1 MKVGILKGISTC
13 KKAMKKRA
21 KTKHYT
27 IDRKKRKLYFRKKYG
42 SLKRDRV
49 KAVVEWA
56 AEILVVC
63 ILAWM
68 LVSFFGQRVSN
79 AGDSMSPVLKN
90 GDIVLI
96 NRIVYDARKP
106 KRGEIIAFR
115 PNGNENAHY
124 CIKRVVGLPGETVQI
139 KDGKIYIDGKK
150 QKEDIYTSGLD
161 FAGIAEE
168 PIELGETEYFVLGDN
183 SAGSDDSRLADI
195 GNVKREDIGGK
206 VWFVTS
212 IGKNF
217 GFVK

>member
-1 MKVGILKGISTC
+1 
-13 KKAMKKRA
+13 MKKRA
-21 KTKHYT
+21 KKKSYT
-27 IDRKKRKLYFRKKYG
+27 IDRKKWKLYFRKKCR
-42 SLKRDRV
+42 SLKTEKV
-49 KAVVEWA
+49 KTAIEWST
-56 AEILVVC
+56 EIIVVC

-68 LVSFFGQRVSN
+68 LVSFIGQRVSN
-79 AGDSMSPVLKN
+79 AGASMSPVLKN
-90 GDIVLI
+90 GDVVFI

-139 KDGKIYIDGKK
+139 KDGKVYIDGKV
-150 QKEDIYTSGLD
+150 QKKNVYTSDLD
-161 FAGIAEE
+161 FAGIAEKKLT
-168 PIELGETEYFVLGDN
+168 LGETEYFVLGDN

-206 VWFVTS
+206 VWFVTN

>member
-1 MKVGILKGISTC
+1 
-13 KKAMKKRA
+13 MKKRA
-21 KTKHYT
+21 KKKSYT
-27 IDRKKRKLYFRKKYG
+27 IDRKKWKLYFRKKYR
-42 SLKRDRV
+42 SLKTEKV
-49 KAVVEWA
+49 KTAIEWGT
-56 AEILVVC
+56 EIIVVC

-68 LVSFFGQRVSN
+68 LVSFLGQRVSN

-90 GDIVLI
+90 GDVVLI

-139 KDGKIYIDGKK
+139 KDGKIYIDGKV
-150 QKEDIYTSGLD
+150 QKKDVYTSDLD
-161 FAGIAEE
+161 FAGIAEKK
-168 PIELGETEYFVLGDN
+168 ITLGETEYFVLGDN

-206 VWFVTS
+206 VWFVTN

>member
-1 MKVGILKGISTC
+1 
-13 KKAMKKRA
+13 MKKRA
-21 KTKHYT
+21 KKKSYT
-27 IDRKKRKLYFRKKYG
+27 IDRKKWKLYFRKKYR
-42 SLKRDRV
+42 SLKTEKV
-49 KAVVEWA
+49 KTAIEWGT
-56 AEILVVC
+56 EIIVVC

-90 GDIVLI
+90 GDVVLI

-124 CIKRVVGLPGETVQI
+124 CIKRVVGLPGETIQI
-139 KDGKIYIDGKK
+139 KDGKIYIDGKV
-150 QKEDIYTSGLD
+150 QKKDIYTSDLD
-161 FAGIAEE
+161 FAGIAEKKLT
-168 PIELGETEYFVLGDN
+168 LGETEYFVLGDN

-195 GNVKREDIGGK
+195 GNVKCEDIGGK
-206 VWFVTS
+206 VWFVTN

>member
-1 MKVGILKGISTC
+1 
-13 KKAMKKRA
+13 MKKRT

-27 IDRKKRKLYFRKKYG
+27 IDRKKWKLYFRKKYG
-42 SLKRDRV
+42 SLKQDRI
-49 KAVVEWA
+49 KKIVEWVT
-56 AEILVVC
+56 EILVVC

-150 QKEDIYTSGLD
+150 REEDLHTSKID
-161 FAGIAEE
+161 FAGIAEN
-168 PIELGETEYFVLGDN
+168 PIKLGETEYFVLGDN

-206 VWFVTS
+206 VWFVIN

>member
-1 MKVGILKGISTC
+1 
-13 KKAMKKRA
+13 MKKRA
-21 KTKHYT
+21 KKKSYT
-27 IDRKKRKLYFRKKYG
+27 IDRKKWKLYFRKKCR
-42 SLKRDRV
+42 SLKTEKV
-49 KAVVEWA
+49 KTAIEWGT
-56 AEILVVC
+56 EIIVVC

-90 GDIVLI
+90 GDVVLI

-139 KDGKIYIDGKK
+139 KDGKIYIDGKV
-150 QKEDIYTSGLD
+150 QKKNIYTLDLD
-161 FAGIAEE
+161 FAGIAEKKLT
-168 PIELGETEYFVLGDN
+168 LGETEYFVLGDN

-206 VWFVTS
+206 VWFVTN

>member
-1 MKVGILKGISTC
+1 
-13 KKAMKKRA
+13 MKKRA
-21 KTKHYT
+21 KKKSYT
-27 IDRKKRKLYFRKKYG
+27 IDRKKWKLYFRKKCH
-42 SLKRDRV
+42 SLKTEKV
-49 KAVVEWA
+49 KTAIEWGT
-56 AEILVVC
+56 EIIVVC

-90 GDIVLI
+90 GDVVLI

-139 KDGKIYIDGKK
+139 KDGKIYIDGKV
-150 QKEDIYTSGLD
+150 QKKNVYTSDLD
-161 FAGIAEE
+161 FAGIAEKK
-168 PIELGETEYFVLGDN
+168 ITLGETEYFVLGDN

-206 VWFVTS
+206 VWFVTN

>member
-1 MKVGILKGISTC
+1 
-13 KKAMKKRA
+13 MKKRA
-21 KTKHYT
+21 KKKSYT
-27 IDRKKRKLYFRKKYG
+27 IDRKKWKLYFRKKCR
-42 SLKRDRV
+42 SLKTEKV
-49 KAVVEWA
+49 KTAIEWGT
-56 AEILVVC
+56 EIIVVC

-90 GDIVLI
+90 GDVVLI

-139 KDGKIYIDGKK
+139 KDGKVYIDGKV
-150 QKEDIYTSGLD
+150 QKKNVYTSDLD
-161 FAGIAEE
+161 FAGIAEKKLT
-168 PIELGETEYFVLGDN
+168 LGETEYFVLGDN

-206 VWFVTS
+206 VWFVTN

>member
-1 MKVGILKGISTC
+1 
-13 KKAMKKRA
+13 MKKRA
-21 KTKHYT
+21 KKKSYT
-27 IDRKKRKLYFRKKYG
+27 IDRKKWKLYFRKKCR
-42 SLKRDRV
+42 SLKTEKV
-49 KAVVEWA
+49 KTAIEWGT
-56 AEILVVC
+56 EIIVVC

-90 GDIVLI
+90 GDVVLI

-139 KDGKIYIDGKK
+139 KDGKVYIDGKV
-150 QKEDIYTSGLD
+150 QKKNIYTSDLD
-161 FAGIAEE
+161 FAGIAEKKLT
-168 PIELGETEYFVLGDN
+168 LGEAEYFVLGDN

-206 VWFVTS
+206 VWFVTN

>member
-1 MKVGILKGISTC
+1 
-13 KKAMKKRA
+13 MKKRA
-21 KTKHYT
+21 KKKSYT
-27 IDRKKRKLYFRKKYG
+27 IDRKKWKLYFRKKCR
-42 SLKRDRV
+42 SLKTEKV
-49 KAVVEWA
+49 KTAIEWGI
-56 AEILVVC
+56 EIIVVC

-90 GDIVLI
+90 GDVVLI

-139 KDGKIYIDGKK
+139 KDGKVYIDGKV
-150 QKEDIYTSGLD
+150 QKKNVYTSDLD
-161 FAGIAEE
+161 FAGIAEKKLT
-168 PIELGETEYFVLGDN
+168 LGETEYFVLGDN

-206 VWFVTS
+206 VWFVTN

>member
-1 MKVGILKGISTC
+1 
-13 KKAMKKRA
+13 MKKRA
-21 KTKHYT
+21 KKKSYT
-27 IDRKKRKLYFRKKYG
+27 IDRKKWKLYFRKKYR
-42 SLKRDRV
+42 SLKTEKV
-49 KAVVEWA
+49 KTAIEWGT
-56 AEILVVC
+56 EIIVVC

-90 GDIVLI
+90 GDVVLI

-106 KRGEIIAFR
+106 RRGEIIAFR

-124 CIKRVVGLPGETVQI
+124 CIKRVVGLPGETIQI
-139 KDGKIYIDGKK
+139 KDGKIYIDGKV
-150 QKEDIYTSGLD
+150 QKKDVYTSDLD
-161 FAGIAEE
+161 FAGIAEKKLT
-168 PIELGETEYFVLGDN
+168 LGETEYFVLGDN

-206 VWFVTS
+206 VWFVTN

>member
-1 MKVGILKGISTC
+1 
-13 KKAMKKRA
+13 MKKRA
-21 KTKHYT
+21 KKKSYT
-27 IDRKKRKLYFRKKYG
+27 IDRKKWKLYFRKKYR
-42 SLKRDRV
+42 SLKTEKV
-49 KAVVEWA
+49 KTAIEWGT
-56 AEILVVC
+56 EIIVVC

-90 GDIVLI
+90 GDVVLI

-139 KDGKIYIDGKK
+139 KDGKVYIDGKV
-150 QKEDIYTSGLD
+150 QKENIYTSDLD
-161 FAGIAEE
+161 FAGIAEKKLT
-168 PIELGETEYFVLGDN
+168 LGETEYFVLGDN

-206 VWFVTS
+206 VWFVTN

>member
-1 MKVGILKGISTC
+1 
-13 KKAMKKRA
+13 MKKRA
-21 KTKHYT
+21 KKKSYT
-27 IDRKKRKLYFRKKYG
+27 IDRKKWKLYFRKKCR
-42 SLKRDRV
+42 SLKTEKV
-49 KAVVEWA
+49 KTAIEWGT
-56 AEILVVC
+56 EIIAVC

-79 AGDSMSPVLKN
+79 AGDSMSPVLKK
-90 GDIVLI
+90 GDVVLI

-139 KDGKIYIDGKK
+139 KDGKIYIDGKV
-150 QKEDIYTSGLD
+150 QKKNVYTSDLD
-161 FAGIAEE
+161 FAGIAEKKLT
-168 PIELGETEYFVLGDN
+168 LGETEYFVLGDN

-206 VWFVTS
+206 VWFVTN

>member
-1 MKVGILKGISTC
+1 
-13 KKAMKKRA
+13 MKKRA
-21 KTKHYT
+21 KKKSYT
-27 IDRKKRKLYFRKKYG
+27 IDRKKWKLYFRKKYR
-42 SLKRDRV
+42 SLKTEKV
-49 KAVVEWA
+49 KTAIEWGT
-56 AEILVVC
+56 EIIVVC

-90 GDIVLI
+90 GDVVLI

-124 CIKRVVGLPGETVQI
+124 CIKRVVGLPGEMVQI
-139 KDGKIYIDGKK
+139 KDGKIYIDGKV
-150 QKEDIYTSGLD
+150 QKKDVYTSDLD
-161 FAGIAEE
+161 FAGIAEKK
-168 PIELGETEYFVLGDN
+168 ITLGETEYFVLGDN

-206 VWFVTS
+206 VWFVTN

>member
-1 MKVGILKGISTC
+1 
-13 KKAMKKRA
+13 MKKRA
-21 KTKHYT
+21 KKKSYT
-27 IDRKKRKLYFRKKYG
+27 IDRKKWKLYFRKKYR
-42 SLKRDRV
+42 SLKTEKV
-49 KAVVEWA
+49 KTAIEWGT
-56 AEILVVC
+56 EIIVVC

-90 GDIVLI
+90 GDVVLI

-124 CIKRVVGLPGETVQI
+124 CIKRVVGLPGETIQI
-139 KDGKIYIDGKK
+139 KDGKIYIDGKV
-150 QKEDIYTSGLD
+150 QKKDVYTSDLD
-161 FAGIAEE
+161 FAGIAEKKLT
-168 PIELGETEYFVLGDN
+168 LGET
-183 SAGSDDSRLADI
+183 GSDDSRLADI

-206 VWFVTS
+206 VWFVTN

>member
-1 MKVGILKGISTC
+1 
-13 KKAMKKRA
+13 MKKRT

-27 IDRKKRKLYFRKKYG
+27 IDRKKWKLYFRKKYG
-42 SLKRDRV
+42 SLKQDRI
-49 KAVVEWA
+49 KKIVEWV

-150 QKEDIYTSGLD
+150 QEKNLHISKID
-161 FAGIAEE
+161 FAGIAEN
-168 PIELGETEYFVLGDN
+168 PIKLGETEYFVLGDN
-183 SAGSDDSRLADI
+183 SEGSDDSRLADI

-206 VWFVTS
+206 VWFVIN

>member
-1 MKVGILKGISTC
+1 
-13 KKAMKKRA
+13 MKKRA
-21 KTKHYT
+21 KKKSYT
-27 IDRKKRKLYFRKKYG
+27 IDRKKWKLYFRKKCR
-42 SLKRDRV
+42 SLKTEKV
-49 KAVVEWA
+49 KTAIEWGT
-56 AEILVVC
+56 EIIVVC

-90 GDIVLI
+90 GDVVLI

-115 PNGNENAHY
+115 PNGNENTHY

-139 KDGKIYIDGKK
+139 KDGKVYIDGKV
-150 QKEDIYTSGLD
+150 QKKNVYTSDLD
-161 FAGIAEE
+161 FAGIAEKKLT
-168 PIELGETEYFVLGDN
+168 LGETEYFVLGDN

-206 VWFVTS
+206 VWFVTN

>member
-1 MKVGILKGISTC
+1 
-13 KKAMKKRA
+13 MKKRA
-21 KTKHYT
+21 KKKSYT
-27 IDRKKRKLYFRKKYG
+27 IDRKKWKLYFRKKYC
-42 SLKRDRV
+42 SLKTEKV
-49 KAVVEWA
+49 KTAIEWGT
-56 AEILVVC
+56 EIIVVC

-90 GDIVLI
+90 GDVVLI

-124 CIKRVVGLPGETVQI
+124 CIKRVVGLPGETIQI
-139 KDGKIYIDGKK
+139 KDGKIYIDGKV
-150 QKEDIYTSGLD
+150 QKKDVYTSDLD
-161 FAGIAEE
+161 FAGIAEKKLT
-168 PIELGETEYFVLGDN
+168 LGETEYFVLGDN

-206 VWFVTS
+206 VWFVTN

>member
-1 MKVGILKGISTC
+1 
-13 KKAMKKRA
+13 MKKRA
-21 KTKHYT
+21 KKKSYT
-27 IDRKKRKLYFRKKYG
+27 IDRKKWKLYFRKKCR
-42 SLKRDRV
+42 SLKTEKV
-49 KAVVEWA
+49 KTAIEWGT
-56 AEILVVC
+56 EIIVVC

-90 GDIVLI
+90 GDVVLI

-139 KDGKIYIDGKK
+139 IDGKVYIDGKV
-150 QKEDIYTSGLD
+150 QKKNVYTSDLD
-161 FAGIAEE
+161 FAGIAEKKLT
-168 PIELGETEYFVLGDN
+168 LGETEYFVLGDN

-206 VWFVTS
+206 VWFVTN

>member
-1 MKVGILKGISTC
+1 
-13 KKAMKKRA
+13 MKKRA
-21 KTKHYT
+21 KKKSYT
-27 IDRKKRKLYFRKKYG
+27 IDRKKWKLYFRKKCR
-42 SLKRDRV
+42 SLKTEKV
-49 KAVVEWA
+49 KTAIEWG
-56 AEILVVC
+56 AEIIVVC

-90 GDIVLI
+90 GDVVLI

-139 KDGKIYIDGKK
+139 KDGKVYIDGKV
-150 QKEDIYTSGLD
+150 QKKNVYTSDLD
-161 FAGIAEE
+161 FAGIAEKKLT
-168 PIELGETEYFVLGDN
+168 LGETEYFVLGDN

-206 VWFVTS
+206 VWFVTN

>member
-1 MKVGILKGISTC
+1 MK
-13 KKAMKKRA
+13 KKAKK
-21 KTKHYT
+21 KSYT
-27 IDRKKRKLYFRKKYG
+27 IDRKKWKLYFRKKYR
-42 SLKRDRV
+42 SLKTEKV
-49 KAVVEWA
+49 KTAIEWGT
-56 AEILVVC
+56 EIIVVC

-90 GDIVLI
+90 GDVVLI

-139 KDGKIYIDGKK
+139 KDGKIYIDGKV
-150 QKEDIYTSGLD
+150 QKKDIYTSDLD
-161 FAGIAEE
+161 FAGIAEKKLT
-168 PIELGETEYFVLGDN
+168 LGETEYFVLGDN

-206 VWFVTS
+206 VWFVTN

>member
-1 MKVGILKGISTC
+1 
-13 KKAMKKRA
+13 MKKRA
-21 KTKHYT
+21 KKKSYT
-27 IDRKKRKLYFRKKYG
+27 IDRKKWKLYFRKKYR
-42 SLKRDRV
+42 SLKTEKV
-49 KAVVEWA
+49 KTAIEWGT
-56 AEILVVC
+56 EIIVVC

-90 GDIVLI
+90 GDVVLI

-139 KDGKIYIDGKK
+139 KDGKIYIDGKV
-150 QKEDIYTSGLD
+150 QKKNVYTSDLD
-161 FAGIAEE
+161 FAGIAEKKLT
-168 PIELGETEYFVLGDN
+168 LGETEYFVLGDN

-206 VWFVTS
+206 VWFVTN

>member
-1 MKVGILKGISTC
+1 
-13 KKAMKKRA
+13 MKKRA
-21 KTKHYT
+21 KKKSYT
-27 IDRKKRKLYFRKKYG
+27 IDRKKWKLYFRKKCR
-42 SLKRDRV
+42 SLKTEKV
-49 KAVVEWA
+49 KTAIEWGT
-56 AEILVVC
+56 EIIVIC

-90 GDIVLI
+90 GDVVLI

-139 KDGKIYIDGKK
+139 KDGKVYIDGKV
-150 QKEDIYTSGLD
+150 QKKNVYTSDLD
-161 FAGIAEE
+161 FAGIAEKKLT
-168 PIELGETEYFVLGDN
+168 LGETEYFVLGDN

-206 VWFVTS
+206 VWFVTN

>member
-1 MKVGILKGISTC
+1 
-13 KKAMKKRA
+13 MKKRA
-21 KTKHYT
+21 KKKSYT
-27 IDRKKRKLYFRKKYG
+27 IDRKKWKLYFRKKCR
-42 SLKRDRV
+42 SLKTEKV
-49 KAVVEWA
+49 KTAIEWGTEIIVVS
-56 AEILVVC
+56 

-90 GDIVLI
+90 GDVVLI

-139 KDGKIYIDGKK
+139 KDGKIYIDGKV
-150 QKEDIYTSGLD
+150 QKKNVYTSDLD
-161 FAGIAEE
+161 FAGIAEKKLT
-168 PIELGETEYFVLGDN
+168 LGETEYFVLGDN

-206 VWFVTS
+206 VWFVTN

>member
-1 MKVGILKGISTC
+1 
-13 KKAMKKRA
+13 MKKRA
-21 KTKHYT
+21 KKKSYT
-27 IDRKKRKLYFRKKYG
+27 IDRKKWKLYFRKKCR
-42 SLKRDRV
+42 SLKTEKV
-49 KAVVEWA
+49 KTAIEWGT
-56 AEILVVC
+56 EIIVVC

-79 AGDSMSPVLKN
+79 AGDSMSSVLKN
-90 GDIVLI
+90 GDVVLI

-139 KDGKIYIDGKK
+139 KDGKVYIDGKV
-150 QKEDIYTSGLD
+150 QKKNIYTSDLD
-161 FAGIAEE
+161 FAGIAEKKLT
-168 PIELGETEYFVLGDN
+168 LGETEYFVLGDN

-206 VWFVTS
+206 VWFVTN

>member
-1 MKVGILKGISTC
+1 
-13 KKAMKKRA
+13 MKKRA
-21 KTKHYT
+21 KKKSYT
-27 IDRKKRKLYFRKKYG
+27 IDRKKWKLYFRKKCR
-42 SLKRDRV
+42 SLKTEKV
-49 KAVVEWA
+49 KTAIEWGT
-56 AEILVVC
+56 EIIVVC

-79 AGDSMSPVLKN
+79 AGDSMSPMLKN
-90 GDIVLI
+90 GDVVLI

-139 KDGKIYIDGKK
+139 KDGKIYIDGKV
-150 QKEDIYTSGLD
+150 QKKNVYTSDLD
-161 FAGIAEE
+161 FAGIAEKKLT
-168 PIELGETEYFVLGDN
+168 LGETEYFVLGDN

-206 VWFVTS
+206 VWFVTN

>member
-1 MKVGILKGISTC
+1 
-13 KKAMKKRA
+13 MKKRA
-21 KTKHYT
+21 KKKSYT
-27 IDRKKRKLYFRKKYG
+27 IDRKKWKLYFRKKCR
-42 SLKRDRV
+42 SLKTEKV
-49 KAVVEWA
+49 KTAIEWGT
-56 AEILVVC
+56 EIIVVC

-90 GDIVLI
+90 GDVVLI

-106 KRGEIIAFR
+106 RRGEIIAFR

-139 KDGKIYIDGKK
+139 KDGKIYIDGKV
-150 QKEDIYTSGLD
+150 QKKNVYTSDLD
-161 FAGIAEE
+161 FAGIAEKKLT
-168 PIELGETEYFVLGDN
+168 LGETEYFVLGDN
-183 SAGSDDSRLADI
+183 SAGSDDSRFADI

-206 VWFVTS
+206 VWFVTN

>member
-1 MKVGILKGISTC
+1 
-13 KKAMKKRA
+13 MKKRA
-21 KTKHYT
+21 KKKSYT
-27 IDRKKRKLYFRKKYG
+27 IDRKKWKLYFRKKCR
-42 SLKRDRV
+42 SLKTEKV
-49 KAVVEWA
+49 KTAIEWGT
-56 AEILVVC
+56 EIIVVC

-90 GDIVLI
+90 GDVVLI

-124 CIKRVVGLPGETVQI
+124 CIKRVVGLPGETIQI
-139 KDGKIYIDGKK
+139 KDGKVYIDGKV
-150 QKEDIYTSGLD
+150 QKKNVYTSDLD
-161 FAGIAEE
+161 FAGIAEKKLT
-168 PIELGETEYFVLGDN
+168 LGETEYFVLGDN
-183 SAGSDDSRLADI
+183 SAGSDDSRLADT

-206 VWFVTS
+206 VWFVTN

>member
-1 MKVGILKGISTC
+1 
-13 KKAMKKRA
+13 MKKRA
-21 KTKHYT
+21 KKKSYT
-27 IDRKKRKLYFRKKYG
+27 IDRKKWKLYFRKKCR
-42 SLKRDRV
+42 SLKTEKV
-49 KAVVEWA
+49 KTAIEWGI
-56 AEILVVC
+56 EIIVVC

-90 GDIVLI
+90 GDVVLI

-139 KDGKIYIDGKK
+139 KDGKIYIDGKV
-150 QKEDIYTSGLD
+150 QKKNVYTSDLD
-161 FAGIAEE
+161 FAGIAEKKLT
-168 PIELGETEYFVLGDN
+168 LGETEYFVLGDN

-206 VWFVTS
+206 VWFVTN

>member
-1 MKVGILKGISTC
+1 
-13 KKAMKKRA
+13 MKKRA
-21 KTKHYT
+21 KKKSYT
-27 IDRKKRKLYFRKKYG
+27 IDRKKWKLYFRKKCR
-42 SLKRDRV
+42 SLKTEKV
-49 KAVVEWA
+49 KTAIEWGT
-56 AEILVVC
+56 EIIVVC

-90 GDIVLI
+90 GDVVLI

-115 PNGNENAHY
+115 PNGNENAYY

-139 KDGKIYIDGKK
+139 KDGKVYIDGKV
-150 QKEDIYTSGLD
+150 QKKNVYTSDLD
-161 FAGIAEE
+161 FAGIAEKKLT
-168 PIELGETEYFVLGDN
+168 LGETEYFVLGDN

-206 VWFVTS
+206 VWFVTN

>member
-1 MKVGILKGISTC
+1 
-13 KKAMKKRA
+13 MKKRA
-21 KTKHYT
+21 KKKSYT
-27 IDRKKRKLYFRKKYG
+27 IDRKKWKLYFRKKCR
-42 SLKRDRV
+42 SLKTEKV
-49 KAVVEWA
+49 KTAIEWGT
-56 AEILVVC
+56 EIIVVC

-79 AGDSMSPVLKN
+79 AGDSMSPVLRN
-90 GDIVLI
+90 GDVVLI

-115 PNGNENAHY
+115 PNGNGNAHY
-124 CIKRVVGLPGETVQI
+124 CIKRVVGLPGETIQI
-139 KDGKIYIDGKK
+139 KDGKVYIDGKV
-150 QKEDIYTSGLD
+150 QKKNVYTSDLD
-161 FAGIAEE
+161 FAGVAEKKLT
-168 PIELGETEYFVLGDN
+168 LGETEYFVLGDN

-206 VWFVTS
+206 VWFVTN

>member
-1 MKVGILKGISTC
+1 
-13 KKAMKKRA
+13 MKKRA
-21 KTKHYT
+21 KKKSYT
-27 IDRKKRKLYFRKKYG
+27 IDRKKWKLYFRKKYR
-42 SLKRDRV
+42 SLKTEKV
-49 KAVVEWA
+49 KTAIEWGT
-56 AEILVVC
+56 EIIVVC

-90 GDIVLI
+90 GDVVLI

-139 KDGKIYIDGKK
+139 KDGKVYIDGKV
-150 QKEDIYTSGLD
+150 QKKDVYTSDLD
-161 FAGIAEE
+161 FAGIAEKKLT
-168 PIELGETEYFVLGDN
+168 LGETEYFVLGDN

-206 VWFVTS
+206 VWFVTN

>member
-1 MKVGILKGISTC
+1 
-13 KKAMKKRA
+13 MKKRA
-21 KTKHYT
+21 KKKSYT
-27 IDRKKRKLYFRKKYG
+27 IDRKKWKLYFRKKCR
-42 SLKRDRV
+42 SLKTEKV
-49 KAVVEWA
+49 KTAIEWGT
-56 AEILVVC
+56 EIIVVC

-90 GDIVLI
+90 GDVVLI

-139 KDGKIYIDGKK
+139 KDGKVYIDGKV
-150 QKEDIYTSGLD
+150 QKKNVYTSDLD
-161 FAGIAEE
+161 FAGIAEKKLT
-168 PIELGETEYFVLGDN
+168 LGETEYFVLGDN

-206 VWFVTS
+206 VWFVTN
-212 IGKNF
+212 IGKKF

>member
-1 MKVGILKGISTC
+1 
-13 KKAMKKRA
+13 MKKRA
-21 KTKHYT
+21 KKKSYT
-27 IDRKKRKLYFRKKYG
+27 IDRKKWKLYFRKKYR
-42 SLKRDRV
+42 SLKTEKV
-49 KAVVEWA
+49 KTAIEWGT
-56 AEILVVC
+56 EIIVVC

-90 GDIVLI
+90 GDVVLI

-124 CIKRVVGLPGETVQI
+124 CIKRVVGLPGETIQI
-139 KDGKIYIDGKK
+139 KDGKIYIDGKV
-150 QKEDIYTSGLD
+150 QKKNVYTSDLD
-161 FAGIAEE
+161 FAGIAEKKLT
-168 PIELGETEYFVLGDN
+168 LGETEYFVLGDN

-206 VWFVTS
+206 VWFVTN

>member
-1 MKVGILKGISTC
+1 
-13 KKAMKKRA
+13 MKKRA
-21 KTKHYT
+21 KKKSYT
-27 IDRKKRKLYFRKKYG
+27 IDRKKWKIYFRKKYR
-42 SLKRDRV
+42 SLKTEKV
-49 KAVVEWA
+49 KTAIEWGT
-56 AEILVVC
+56 EIIVVC

-90 GDIVLI
+90 GDVVLI

-124 CIKRVVGLPGETVQI
+124 CIKRVVGLPGETIQI
-139 KDGKIYIDGKK
+139 KDGKIYIDGKV
-150 QKEDIYTSGLD
+150 QKKDVYTSDLD
-161 FAGIAEE
+161 FAGIAEKKLT
-168 PIELGETEYFVLGDN
+168 LGETEYFVLGDN

-206 VWFVTS
+206 VWFVTN

>member
-1 MKVGILKGISTC
+1 
-13 KKAMKKRA
+13 MKKRA
-21 KTKHYT
+21 KKKSYT
-27 IDRKKRKLYFRKKYG
+27 IDRKKWKLYFRKKCR
-42 SLKRDRV
+42 SLKTEKV
-49 KAVVEWA
+49 KTAIEWGT
-56 AEILVVC
+56 EIIVVC

-90 GDIVLI
+90 GDVVLI

-139 KDGKIYIDGKK
+139 KDGKVYIDGKV
-150 QKEDIYTSGLD
+150 QKKNIYTSDLD
-161 FAGIAEE
+161 FAGIAEKKLT
-168 PIELGETEYFVLGDN
+168 LGETEYFVLGDN
-183 SAGSDDSRLADI
+183 SADSDDSRLADI

-206 VWFVTS
+206 VWFVTN

>member
-1 MKVGILKGISTC
+1 
-13 KKAMKKRA
+13 MKKRA
-21 KTKHYT
+21 KKKSYT
-27 IDRKKRKLYFRKKYG
+27 IDRKKWKLYFRKQCR
-42 SLKRDRV
+42 SLKTEKV
-49 KAVVEWA
+49 KTAIEWGT
-56 AEILVVC
+56 EIIVVC

-90 GDIVLI
+90 GDVVLI

-139 KDGKIYIDGKK
+139 KDGKVYIDGKV
-150 QKEDIYTSGLD
+150 QKKNVYTSDLD
-161 FAGIAEE
+161 FAGIAEKKLT
-168 PIELGETEYFVLGDN
+168 LGETEYFVLGDN

-206 VWFVTS
+206 VWFVTN